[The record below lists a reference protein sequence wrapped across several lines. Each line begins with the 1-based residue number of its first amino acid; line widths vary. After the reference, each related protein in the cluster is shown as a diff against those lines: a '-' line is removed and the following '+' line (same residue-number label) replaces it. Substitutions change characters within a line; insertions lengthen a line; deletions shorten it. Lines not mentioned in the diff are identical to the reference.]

1 MPYII
6 VTASYPLTK
15 ATEVAKKYLEVRK
28 KFPPDRSLGK
38 EVVQV
43 AVNTNKKGIE
53 VMSISEVK
61 EGKLEDALKLAGD
74 SMIPYF
80 PIEGFKYKI
89 RVWST
94 IIEAMEYIGMKAP
107 E

>member
-1 MPYII
+1 
-6 VTASYPLTK
+6 
-15 ATEVAKKYLEVRK
+15 
-28 KFPPDRSLGK
+28 
-38 EVVQV
+38 
-43 AVNTNKKGIE
+43 
-53 VMSISEVK
+53 MSISEVK
-61 EGKLEDALKLAGD
+61 QGKLEEALKYAGD

-80 PIEGFKYKI
+80 PIEGFEYKV